1 MSRALEE
8 LQGGEAAARCLDRVQ
23 NGPALRRQACPG
35 GQCQATVGALSL
47 TCSWHCGRTLLK
59 MILTLRSSETFGR
72 VGSGVSPMRDN
83 GRVVRL
89 ASVAFGLALL
99 ICAVGSAGASR
110 SAKGSTVSARAFAI
124 QVAVPG
130 QTGGS
135 AASVSAPPDAVGAG
149 GSFAYPVDGSVVT
162 TGSVTSGAFGTP
174 GSSASSSASAEVS
187 TISIFGGDVT
197 VATVTAK
204 TKASASKRASA
215 ADSAGSNITGLVI
228 QGQAITPGPGTQFPI
243 GDWGSV
249 LTLQE
254 GLTSLDTPDS
264 KGARSF
270 VTGLQVRLTADHYG
284 LPAGTEVMV
293 GYAESLAKVDIP
305 AKVERRHKPVPP
317 PVKPKKK
324 KQAPPPRKKARG
336 AGVGPEVPSFTVR
349 PPPDVTPKLTAGGY
363 VFPVYGS
370 SSFGDTFGAPR
381 GDVASG
387 WHHGEDIFG
396 QLGTPLLAVADGTV
410 FSVGW
415 NDLGGYRLWLR
426 DKAGNEFYYAHL
438 SAYSPFA
445 VNGHQVKA
453 GTVLGF
459 MGNTG
464 DAVSTPYHLH
474 FEIHPVGLLYL
485 GYDGAVRAYPYL
497 QAWEHLLDIEF
508 AQVAG
513 WAPPVAAT
521 SNAPRPGAILLS
533 SADIS
538 TADGLDPGALERALA
553 RAGKPDR

>member
-1 MSRALEE
+1 
-8 LQGGEAAARCLDRVQ
+8 
-23 NGPALRRQACPG
+23 
-35 GQCQATVGALSL
+35 
-47 TCSWHCGRTLLK
+47 
-59 MILTLRSSETFGR
+59 MILTLKRAETFPQI
-72 VGSGVSPMRDN
+72 GSGVSPMLDN
-83 GRVVRL
+83 GLVVRL

-149 GSFAYPVDGSVVT
+149 GSFAYPVDGSVVS

-174 GSSASSSASAEVS
+174 GASASSSASAEVS

-204 TKASASKRASA
+204 TKASASKRTSA

-254 GLTSLDTPDS
+254 GLTSLDTPVS
-264 KGARSF
+264 KGARAF

-293 GYAESLAKVDIP
+293 GYAESLAKVAIP
-305 AKVERRHKPVPP
+305 AKVERQHKPVPP
-317 PVKPKKK
+317 PVKPRKK
-324 KQAPPPRKKARG
+324 KQQASPPRKKKRG
-336 AGVGPEVPSFTVR
+336 PGVGPEVPSFTVR

-415 NDLGGYRLWLR
+415 NDLGGFRLWLR
-426 DKAGNEFYYAHL
+426 DQAGNEFYYAHL
-438 SAYSPFA
+438 SAFSPFA
-445 VNGHQVKA
+445 VNGNEVKA

-474 FEIHPVGLLYL
+474 FEIHPVGMLYL

-521 SNAPRPGAILLS
+521 SNAPMPGAILLS

-538 TADGLDPGALERALA
+538 TADGLDPGAIERALERA
-553 RAGKPDR
+553 GTSDR